1 MRGLTLLLA
10 ATLTV
15 SYSYVATAAIVA
27 DRSAAMSRVE
37 VEPLSVPPPV
47 WYGGTLAPVTVEAP
61 APGAIAPE
69 RCAAPGSGS
78 PGRTAGLQALRVI

>member
-27 DRSAAMSRVE
+27 DRSAALSRAE
-37 VEPLSVPPPV
+37 VEPGSTELPV
-47 WYGGTLAPVTVEAP
+47 WDGGTLAPVTVEAP
-61 APGAIAPE
+61 APVGIEPQ
-69 RCAAPGSGS
+69 RCASPAAPGAPLAETG
-78 PGRTAGLQALRVI
+78 ALRRA